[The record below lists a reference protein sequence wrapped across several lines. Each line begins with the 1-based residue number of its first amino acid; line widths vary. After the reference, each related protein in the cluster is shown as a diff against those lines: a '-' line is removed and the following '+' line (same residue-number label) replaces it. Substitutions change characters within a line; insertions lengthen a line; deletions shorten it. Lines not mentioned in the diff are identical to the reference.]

1 MTTGDSDA
9 NTYTQTAIQALL
21 NGQSPDVITLDHCGV
36 WQETVQTL
44 LDAHAM
50 DGKDGVRQAFNVL
63 VKQVDGLA
71 HLIAAVPEPPR
82 LFRTAEEIMN
92 TEYPPLK
99 WVVPDLIPEGLAMLG
114 GRPKV
119 GKSWLALHIANA
131 VATGGE
137 TLGRQV
143 PQGKVLYVALED
155 SGRRINDRL
164 HTIGAAKSKT
174 LFFAEEWPFLERHGL
189 ALLERVIQDE
199 AFDLVILDTFTRM
212 LEKSDQTNS
221 SEMAA
226 VLGPLQRMTIDYG
239 FSLHIL
245 DHHNKLAD
253 PDAPLSQSLF
263 GSVAKSGVADVL
275 VGLFRKESERQG
287 RLKISGRDVSDLDM
301 VVNLSDENAVWQ
313 VTGNAVDVQKK
324 TNKEL
329 VLQAVKD
336 LVELSETPS
345 NLTIARHVDMN
356 TGNVNRLLQTL
367 LSEGKIVRGE
377 KKGKIQPYVL
387 AGTENLS

>member
-21 NGQSPDVITLDHCGV
+21 NGQSPDAITLDRCGV

-71 HLIAAVPEPPR
+71 HLIAAVPESPR

-263 GSVAKSGVADVL
+263 RFRGQIGRGGRPRRSLSQRKRASGAAQD
-275 VGLFRKESERQG
+275 Q
-287 RLKISGRDVSDLDM
+287 
-301 VVNLSDENAVWQ
+301 W
-313 VTGNAVDVQKK
+313 
-324 TNKEL
+324 
-329 VLQAVKD
+329 
-336 LVELSETPS
+336 P
-345 NLTIARHVDMN
+345 
-356 TGNVNRLLQTL
+356 
-367 LSEGKIVRGE
+367 
-377 KKGKIQPYVL
+377 
-387 AGTENLS
+387 